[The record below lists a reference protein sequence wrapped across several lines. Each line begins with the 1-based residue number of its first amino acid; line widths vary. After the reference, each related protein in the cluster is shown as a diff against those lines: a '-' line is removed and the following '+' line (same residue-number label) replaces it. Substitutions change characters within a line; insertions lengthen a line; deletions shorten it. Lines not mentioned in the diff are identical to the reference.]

1 MITLEQYR
9 ERAEQVANSYPLDL
23 LKAIGIFS
31 TEKDPTIRI
40 IIDVTDKGDPLQL
53 VSNAFFFSRMDFKGY
68 AAYDDLN
75 QQFETLDEWELFL
88 REKIKSLLIELTLP

>member
-31 TEKDPTIRI
+31 TGKDPTIRI
-40 IIDVTDKGDPLQL
+40 IDVTDQGDPLRL
-53 VSNAFFFSRMDFKGY
+53 VSNAFFFGRMDFDGY

-88 REKIKSLLIELTLP
+88 REKIKSRLIELTLP